1 MVRGPVVDADRY
13 WTAVEEVAMSIELHC
28 PQCQKLIRAPDD
40 AGGKTGKCPFCKA
53 SVYIPTP
60 PSAEEEEIRIA
71 PVDEEDIRRE
81 EQLRR
86 EAIQYAASVD
96 HATDPGADVGGGKGH
111 APIPDIDYGSE
122 VELYIRSM
130 HQSKLGDAE
139 AAVARIK
146 RGGTK
151 AYDYVERLLLDEI
164 APEFE
169 GVPPGLVKGF
179 LKRLVGQLG

>member
-1 MVRGPVVDADRY
+1 
-13 WTAVEEVAMSIELHC
+13 MSIELHC

-60 PSAEEEEIRIA
+60 PSVDEEEIGIA
-71 PVDEEDIRRE
+71 PVDDEDIRRE

-96 HATDPGADVGGGKGH
+96 HATDPGAEVGGALERGKGQ
-111 APIPDIDYGSE
+111 APAPEIDYDAE

-146 RGGTK
+146 RGGSK
-151 AYDYVERLLLDEI
+151 AYDFVERLLLDEI

-179 LKRLVGQLG
+179 LKRLLGQLG